1 MRKKIL
7 VVAAHPDDD
16 ILGCGGT
23 LSKFKKN
30 YLVKILFIAEG
41 TSCRFQNLKVNKKQI
56 QKEVETREKQA
67 KKALNSLGIKLYKF
81 TNFPCGRLDTVPIIE
96 INKIIENEINNFKQN
111 IIFTHSEND
120 CNNDHRIIFR
130 STMMAARPNI
140 NHSVGEIYSFEI
152 LSSSEWNFTKE
163 FNPNYF
169 EILRKKNIEDKWK
182 ALSFFKSEIQKYP
195 LPRSKQ
201 GIFNL
206 AKTRGSQAGTEY
218 AEAFKLIRA
227 FKK

>member
-1 MRKKIL
+1 
-7 VVAAHPDDD
+7 
-16 ILGCGGT
+16 
-23 LSKFKKN
+23 
-30 YLVKILFIAEG
+30 
-41 TSCRFQNLKVNKKQI
+41 
-56 QKEVETREKQA
+56 
-67 KKALNSLGIKLYKF
+67 
-81 TNFPCGRLDTVPIIE
+81 
-96 INKIIENEINNFKQN
+96 
-111 IIFTHSEND
+111 
-120 CNNDHRIIFR
+120 
-130 STMMAARPNI
+130 MMAARPNI
-140 NHSVGEIYSFEI
+140 KHLVEEIYSFEI

-206 AKTRGSQAGTEY
+206 AKTRGSQAGVEF

>member
-96 INKIIENEINNFKQN
+96 INKIIENEINNFKPN
-111 IIFTHSEND
+111 II
-120 CNNDHRIIFR
+120 
-130 STMMAARPNI
+130 A
-140 NHSVGEIYSFEI
+140 
-152 LSSSEWNFTKE
+152 
-163 FNPNYF
+163 
-169 EILRKKNIEDKWK
+169 
-182 ALSFFKSEIQKYP
+182 
-195 LPRSKQ
+195 
-201 GIFNL
+201 
-206 AKTRGSQAGTEY
+206 
-218 AEAFKLIRA
+218 
-227 FKK
+227 